1 MKFMANCNMFQS
13 LYFFFNTVKD
23 SPCTINNHHVR
34 IFLLY
39 SQLRVVENCFSR
51 LEAEKEDKGLPT
63 AFSEA
68 FEVTQLTPVLD
79 TDVWT
84 QN

>member
-1 MKFMANCNMFQS
+1 M
-13 LYFFFNTVKD
+13 LE
-23 SPCTINNHHVR
+23 
-34 IFLLY
+34 FLLY
-39 SQLRVVENCFSR
+39 SQLRMVESCFSW
-51 LEAEKEDKGLPT
+51 LEAEKEDKGLP
-63 AFSEA
+63 AVFSEA

>member
-1 MKFMANCNMFQS
+1 M
-13 LYFFFNTVKD
+13 LE
-23 SPCTINNHHVR
+23 
-34 IFLLY
+34 FLLY
-39 SQLRVVENCFSR
+39 SQLRVVERVVESCFSW
-51 LEAEKEDKGLPT
+51 LEAEKEDKGLPA